1 MVGYRHRSRGGPD
14 RIGAEGQGG
23 FVYGTTPHAPEAERQ
38 DAFADTG
45 VSRALSLAATLIDAA
60 PVGLSKAEIRE
71 RVEHYRPEGETSREA
86 FEQQFNRDKRTLRR
100 LGIDITSLGSED
112 EGRDGHGGDHDFRY
126 VIDPEA
132 HGLPPLRIPA
142 DEVIALRHAEL
153 LWSGTRAQAAIRQ
166 AAGALTALQAS
177 EPAGDRAAA
186 ASTADPEAAQVP
198 GALPPPASVR
208 LGLADDHVLDHLG
221 TLADSLTTAAVAF
234 TYSPRGRHR
243 AQQRRTV
250 PLGVGSRGGWYLV
263 GHDLDRDAVRVYR
276 LDRIRGDITRLTAPD
291 DSIRTVLKQ
300 IADGRIDPPQVTREQ
315 LETLGPAHG
324 TETVELEADADV
336 AATFLPHAR
345 HDPVSSEASHDEA
358 VRLTVETTLHDSFLG
373 KIAVALPRVRV
384 LSGERLTALVR
395 RHLEAVRR
403 AHRDSPVPAE
413 ELRAPRTS
421 TTNDAGAKIARVMSM
436 AAYLHATGGARA
448 SDLLE
453 RYSITPRQLHRDL
466 LSLQQSAAFD
476 SAQFGHYIDIDP
488 ELPLTRRVFEKQ
500 LLAEDPVIR
509 IDLPGSRL
517 QDTLGRPLRL
527 TAPQALSVLIALEG
541 LIASQDPDTEPVRR
555 AAARL
560 RDRIRA
566 IVPAELDATAAELS
580 VAWQSADEFGHE
592 AVLRKALDGEHAVE
606 LLYEDV
612 QNRRT
617 RRVVDPVT
625 LLHDGA
631 RTYLRAWCR
640 SVEGERNFLLGRVLD
655 LTPMPDTPLSDQAR
669 ALATEPAR
677 RPEVPRRRDDEL
689 VILRFAPSA
698 AADADAWAPV
708 REVWGEDGAR
718 TVEVALRS
726 GSIAVDLALRSGGD
740 VTVLQPEEL
749 AGEVVRRA
757 ERGLAALGDGASSS
771 VEYPGGQTKGRTP

>member
-1 MVGYRHRSRGGPD
+1 M
-14 RIGAEGQGG
+14 
-23 FVYGTTPHAPEAERQ
+23 
-38 DAFADTG
+38 
-45 VSRALSLAATLIDAA
+45 
-60 PVGLSKAEIRE
+60 
-71 RVEHYRPEGETSREA
+71 
-86 FEQQFNRDKRTLRR
+86 
-100 LGIDITSLGSED
+100 
-112 EGRDGHGGDHDFRY
+112 
-126 VIDPEA
+126 
-132 HGLPPLRIPA
+132 
-142 DEVIALRHAEL
+142 
-153 LWSGTRAQAAIRQ
+153 
-166 AAGALTALQAS
+166 
-177 EPAGDRAAA
+177 
-186 ASTADPEAAQVP
+186 P

-291 DSIRTVLKQ
+291 DSIRTVLEQ

-509 IDLPGSRL
+509 IALPGPRL

-541 LIASQDPDTEPVRR
+541 LIASQDPDTEPVRQ

-592 AVLRKALDGEHAVE
+592 AVLREALDGEHAVE

-698 AADADAWAPV
+698 AADADAWA
-708 REVWGEDGAR
+708 RAGGLGRGRRADGGGRPAQR
-718 TVEVALRS
+718 VHRRRSGAALRGRRHRAAAGGACRGGRAS
-726 GSIAVDLALRSGGD
+726 SRTGAGGPGRRCVQLGGVSWGPDERTHSMNITGWQIAIIALLIILLFGAPKLPQLAKSVGQSMRIFKSEVRTMQDESDSKDPETGD
-740 VTVLQPEEL
+740 
-749 AGEVVRRA
+749 A
-757 ERGLAALGDGASSS
+757 ERPAVEGRVVDPTDTPRGSS
-771 VEYPGGQTKGRTP
+771 QHRRDHA